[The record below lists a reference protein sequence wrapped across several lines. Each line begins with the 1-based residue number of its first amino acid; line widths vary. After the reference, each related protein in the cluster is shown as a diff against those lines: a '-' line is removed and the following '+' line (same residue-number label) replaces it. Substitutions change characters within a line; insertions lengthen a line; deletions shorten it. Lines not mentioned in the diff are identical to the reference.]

1 MHSPPNSTSR
11 SHCLILPAFSELIGA
26 ADGPHRVEEATVKID
41 DPDSPLTR
49 AFDYVVQVEEL
60 GRTTLFGTMR
70 HGAGFYVPAGQ
81 AWECRTLLA
90 GVGLSHGIVD
100 EQS

>member
-1 MHSPPNSTSR
+1 MSMMPRIEPEQLQDPEPIFLASSLGTAR
-11 SHCLILPAFSELIGA
+11 
-26 ADGPHRVEEATVKID
+26 RVEALL
-41 DPDSPLTR
+41 DSR
-49 AFDYVVQVEEL
+49 GVDYVVQVEEL

-81 AWECRTLLA
+81 ASECRTLLA
-90 GVGLSHGIVD
+90 EVGLSHGIVD